1 MHVVY
6 LISIIS
12 VPPACDLMKGV
23 TIGHDLVES
32 GSTHSIFLSSPPK
45 ASYYTGGDKCSCI
58 VACKRNLYK
67 AGFHFISRRTSFS
80 TPTMYR
86 TLSICLLAASL
97 FLSVSSIPSPDE
109 QTLLA
114 PSDPHV
120 SSSWEWS
127 DCGVYLPYR
136 ATRSCQ
142 AHSLIALFYRH
153 GHRCYRNQVVADFSR
168 SSKAR
173 R

>member
-12 VPPACDLMKGV
+12 DPPACDLMEGV
-23 TIGHDLVES
+23 TTGHNPVES

-45 ASYYTGGDKCSCI
+45 ATYYTGGDKCSCI
-58 VACKRNLYK
+58 VACKRHLYK
-67 AGFHFISRRTSFS
+67 ATFHFISRSAS
-80 TPTMYR
+80 TPTIMYR
-86 TLSICLLAASL
+86 SLSTYLLAASL

-142 AHSLIALFYRH
+142 A
-153 GHRCYRNQVVADFSR
+153 C
-168 SSKAR
+168 
-173 R
+173 